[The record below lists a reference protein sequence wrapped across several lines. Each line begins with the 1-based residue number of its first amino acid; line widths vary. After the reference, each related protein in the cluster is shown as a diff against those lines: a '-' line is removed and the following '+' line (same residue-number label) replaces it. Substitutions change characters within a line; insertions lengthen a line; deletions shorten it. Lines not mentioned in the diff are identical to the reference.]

1 MLKLIGRFGIIGI
14 VIVVIAGAIFAL
26 NASAPEPQRA
36 NAQPRPVAVFVSP
49 AESDTVAL
57 TVTTQGEARPRTQ
70 INLVPQV
77 AGRITY
83 VNPDFI
89 EGGFFEA
96 GETLIQIEDADYRLA
111 VTRAAAQVAQAEQ
124 ALAREQAESDLAR
137 SEWEELGEGEASAL
151 TLREPQLADAR
162 AQLAAARASLQSARL
177 DLQRTRVSAPFT
189 GRVRTKAAD
198 LGQFVTAGTPL
209 GEVFSTDMVLVR
221 LPLTDYDLGQLGI
234 PVAYTA
240 TGDDAGIPVTLSATL
255 AGQRHEW
262 DAHITRTDS
271 AIDAQT
277 RVLYAIA
284 EVVDPYGEAAEGGA
298 PLAVGLFLT
307 AEIEGREVQNAYVLP
322 RSALRGDNNIY
333 VAQEG
338 GTLTV
343 RTVDVITSNAES
355 LIVSSGVRTGE
366 MVVISP
372 VRGASEGMRIQSLDS
387 AGEVI
392 EAYSATID
400 APEDGEDGE
409 EGLAE
414 SETEDG
420 AENDAVASAG

>member
-14 VIVVIAGAIFAL
+14 VVGVIVVIVGGLAAT
-26 NASAPEPQRA
+26 APEPERA
-36 NAQPRPVAVFVSP
+36 NAQPRPIAVFVSP
-49 AESDTVAL
+49 AESNTVAL

-83 VNPDFI
+83 VNPNFI

-96 GETLIQIEDADYRLA
+96 GETLVQIEDADYRLA

-137 SEWEELGEGEASAL
+137 SEWEEIGEGEASAL

-198 LGQFVTAGTPL
+198 LGQFVSAGTPL

-234 PVAYTA
+234 PVAYNA
-240 TGDDAGIPVTLSATL
+240 TGDDTGIPVTLSATL

-262 DAHITRTDS
+262 AANITRTDS

-284 EVVDPYGEAAEGGA
+284 EVADPYGAAAEGGA

-343 RTVDVITSNAES
+343 RTVDVITSNAQS
-355 LIVSSGVRTGE
+355 LIVSSGVRAGE